1 VTTEGR
7 NARSTNLS
15 KMGASEI
22 VDLMI
27 TEEARVGEALRGAAD
42 GIAVAIVRVAEAVK
56 GGGSVY
62 YLGAGTSGRV
72 AIQDAAEIPPTFGVA
87 DDLFIPYVASGP
99 SAGPAAIT
107 TTEDDVVAPVLAI
120 DDASVGSNDA
130 VIGVAASGRTPFV
143 VAGLEAARKRGAWT
157 CGISNNVGVPVLEV
171 AEHPIF
177 LDTGPE
183 ILTGSTRLKAGTS
196 AKLVLNMIS
205 TGAMVLAGR
214 TTSNFMLFAKPSTNK
229 LRDRCVGILSIL
241 GEIPLDEALRM
252 LSKHDWSMTDALV
265 ELGVDY

>member
-1 VTTEGR
+1 
-7 NARSTNLS
+7 
-15 KMGASEI
+15 MGASEI

-27 TEEARVGEALRGAAD
+27 TEEARVGEALRGAANE
-42 GIAVAIVRVAEAVK
+42 IAEAIVRVGEAVK
-56 GGGSVY
+56 GGGRVY

-107 TTEDDVVAPVLAI
+107 TTEDDVDAPVLAI
-120 DDASVGSNDA
+120 DAANVGSNDA
-130 VIGVAASGRTPFV
+130 VIGIAASGRTPFV
-143 VAGLEAARKRGAWT
+143 VAGLETARKRGAWT
-157 CGISNNVGVPVLEV
+157 CGISNNFGVPILEV
-171 AEHPIF
+171 AEHSIF

-196 AKLVLNMIS
+196 QKLVLNMIS

-214 TTSNFMLFAKPSTNK
+214 TTSNLMLFAKPSTDK
-229 LRDRCVGILSIL
+229 LRNRCVRMLSVL
-241 GEIPLDEALRM
+241 GDVSPDEALRI
-252 LSKHDWSMTDALV
+252 LSNRDWSMADALV